1 MDHATAKNCPFCRM
15 REGDLEHV
23 TLLEE
28 KDVFAVMDLYPA
40 TTGHVLV
47 LPKRHVETIY
57 EMPVEL
63 GSRIMSTAIRV
74 AKAIKETL
82 SPDGINLIQS
92 NGTAA
97 GQTVSHFHLHVV
109 PRYAGDPVLLQ
120 FGHGDRPERLS
131 ELKRI
136 ASMVKSG
143 FNQPRKEAL

>member
-1 MDHATAKNCPFCRM
+1 MDHVTKKNCPFCRM
-15 REGDLEHV
+15 TEGDLEYV
-23 TLLEE
+23 ALLEE

-47 LPKRHVETIY
+47 LPKRHIETIY

-63 GSRIMSTAIRV
+63 GCRIMSTAIRV

-97 GQTVSHFHLHVV
+97 GQAISHFHLHVV

-120 FGHGDRPERLS
+120 FGHGNKSERLS

-136 ASMVKSG
+136 ASLVKSG
-143 FNQPRKEAL
+143 FIRQREETL